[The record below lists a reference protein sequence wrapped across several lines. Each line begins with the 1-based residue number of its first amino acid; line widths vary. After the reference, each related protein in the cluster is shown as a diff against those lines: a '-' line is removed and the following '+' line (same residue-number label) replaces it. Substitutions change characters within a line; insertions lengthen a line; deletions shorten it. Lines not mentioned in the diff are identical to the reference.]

1 MKASNDNERAP
12 CPLVVDSIEELV
24 VLSLRLDLAVSD
36 LIDRDLVCVTFESA
50 EVLELEAVEISAM
63 FQAVVGLSLGN
74 DSATPR

>member
-1 MKASNDNERAP
+1 MKACNDNGRAQ

-36 LIDRDLVCVTFESA
+36 LIDNGLVCVTFESA

-74 DSATPR
+74 DSAPLR

>member
-1 MKASNDNERAP
+1 VKASNDNERAP